1 MFSDL
6 GIALELGIILAGI
19 ITAAIWLKSSLATKN
34 KNELESLVETRGDR
48 IDDLDGIVERL
59 NDRILILEGQISVLQ
74 GDMGDKIAN
83 TVSGRLREDLAFFV
97 ETKDH

>member
-6 GIALELGIILAGI
+6 GIALELGIILAGVLA
-19 ITAAIWLKSSLATKN
+19 AAIWLRSTLASKN

-48 IDDLDGIVERL
+48 IDDLEGIVGRL

-74 GDMGDKIAN
+74 GDMGQKIAN
-83 TVSGRLREDLAFFV
+83 TVSGRLREDLAFFI
-97 ETKDH
+97 EAQDH